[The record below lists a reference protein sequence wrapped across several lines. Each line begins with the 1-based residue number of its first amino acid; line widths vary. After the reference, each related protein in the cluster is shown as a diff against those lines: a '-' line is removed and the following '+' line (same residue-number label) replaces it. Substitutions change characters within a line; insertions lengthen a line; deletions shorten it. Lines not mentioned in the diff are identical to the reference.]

1 MFYILSTGLMNC
13 FFHESGF
20 TGLMKPACVAG
31 LIVCINQNPPESA
44 TNTLCASSLVHVT
57 ESRDHKSH
65 QSNCLYPGC
74 PLVPSVI
81 AEEGR

>member
-1 MFYILSTGLMNC
+1 MFYILSKGLINN

-20 TGLMKPACVAG
+20 TGLMKPVYVTG
-31 LIVCINQNPPESA
+31 LIVCINQKPPESA
-44 TNTLCASSLVHVT
+44 TNMLCASSLVHVT

-74 PLVPSVI
+74 PFAPSI
-81 AEEGR
+81 MAEEGH